1 MKNRTADRS
10 ISRKSTQSRLAT
22 TVATTAVSLVILTA
36 AQEQLDAKDPKGLT
50 IRQNQPQNG
59 RDAAIDKYFA
69 QGYNYCDALVLAA
82 FWGEKSAL
90 DAKYRLGQKMLDFGP
105 EDGLL
110 HIRNARGEALKKDPS
125 DMPCWFTD
133 GGYTFD
139 DAELLGQLRD
149 RQAGVLAQQR
159 DEAEILTVHG
169 DPLQENSIINDN
181 IE

>member
-1 MKNRTADRS
+1 MKTRTADRPN
-10 ISRKSTQSRLAT
+10 SRKSTQSRLAT

-59 RDAAIDKYFA
+59 QSAAIEKYFA

-105 EDGLL
+105 EDGLI

-139 DAELLGQLRD
+139 DAELLGQYWGTGIGESKATMTSLLVGGHENVIQKALRSAK
-149 RQAGVLAQQR
+149 RGQ
-159 DEAEILTVHG
+159 
-169 DPLQENSIINDN
+169 
-181 IE
+181 